1 MAPAVVAALIAGGV
15 QLASGI
21 IQTTQ
26 GKKRAKRNARP
37 ELGNEVTTDYGNL
50 LDLFEQQATYGVE
63 PSTLNFIS
71 GKNEDALQ
79 STLESML
86 LAGGSPNAV
95 SNAYRGF
102 TTSMSDLGVAETERR
117 WEKIK
122 TLAPITEQLADAK
135 LQKFLYDKDAPY
147 KDEAQ
152 AAALQQQMGYQQFMQ
167 GLDTLASTAIN
178 VEAGKTFGQT
188 EEERTAAAKQKA
200 DLQREKVASREKV
213 SLERIAA
220 QERARKARYESRNQR
235 ATGYNQ

>member
-1 MAPAVVAALIAGGV
+1 MAPAVIAALIAGGV

-21 IQTTQ
+21 VQTTQ

-102 TTSMSDLGVAETERR
+102 TTSMSDLGIAETERR

-135 LQKFLYDKDAPY
+135 LQKFLYDVDAPY

-152 AAALQQQMGYQQFMQ
+152 AAALQQQMGYQQFMM
-167 GLDTLASTAIN
+167 GLDTLGSTAIN
-178 VEAGKTFGQT
+178 VAAGETYGET
-188 EEERTAAAKQKA
+188 EEERSARIQDQAERRT
-200 DLQREKVASREKV
+200 SR
-213 SLERIAA
+213 IDA
-220 QERARKARYESRNQR
+220 RARRRSVSKKSLRPGEGFDKVQ
-235 ATGYNQ
+235 